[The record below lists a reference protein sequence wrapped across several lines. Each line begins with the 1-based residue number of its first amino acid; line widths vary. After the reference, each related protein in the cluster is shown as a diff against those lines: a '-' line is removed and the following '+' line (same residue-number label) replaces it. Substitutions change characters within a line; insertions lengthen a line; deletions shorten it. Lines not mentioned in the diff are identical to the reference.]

1 MAPRALLESVAHN
14 ATHHDSCDAPAL
26 SYLDNWFGDYEAHDD
41 AGGGAALIL
50 IGVLMCAVGSIS
62 QNLGNNIMSLGHRKK
77 AEHEVRKNSARQ
89 LLAEAASSSEA
100 DEPAATFGVGDGKKE
115 ASILLVGRAIFVTGA
130 LLIFGSFAF
139 APLAMLAPMEA
150 IQARA
155 RVPRPPRASPTPG
168 ARLSRCDP
176 PFRPSHPSRSSSRT
190 WSSPST

>member
-1 MAPRALLESVAHN
+1 MAPRALLEAVAHN
-14 ATHHDSCDAPAL
+14 ATEHHDSCDAPAL
-26 SYLDNWFGDYEAHDD
+26 SYLDNWFGDHEAHDEE
-41 AGGGAALIL
+41 GGGAALIL
-50 IGVLMCAVGSIS
+50 VGVLMCAVGSIC
-62 QNLGNNIMSLGHRKK
+62 QNFGNNVMSLGHRKK
-77 AEHEVRKNSARQ
+77 AEHEVRTASARQ
-89 LLAEAASSSEA
+89 LLAQPSSDA
-100 DEPAATFGVGDGKKE
+100 DEPAAELDVGDGKKE
-115 ASILLVGRAIFVTGA
+115 NFILLVGRAIFVTGA

-168 ARLSRCDP
+168 ARLSADP

>member
-1 MAPRALLESVAHN
+1 MAPRALLEAVAHN
-14 ATHHDSCDAPAL
+14 ATEHHDSCDAPAL
-26 SYLDNWFGDYEAHDD
+26 SYLDNWFGDHEAHDEE
-41 AGGGAALIL
+41 GGGAALIL
-50 IGVLMCAVGSIS
+50 VGVLMCAVGSIC
-62 QNLGNNIMSLGHRKK
+62 QNFGNNVMSLGHRKK
-77 AEHEVRKNSARQ
+77 AEHEVRTASARQ
-89 LLAEAASSSEA
+89 LLAQPPSDA
-100 DEPAATFGVGDGKKE
+100 DEPAAELDVGDGKKE
-115 ASILLVGRAIFVTGA
+115 NFILLVGRAIFVTGA

-155 RVPRPPRASPTPG
+155 RVPRPARASPTPG